1 MTRPRRDP
9 RQDRAERLVAGSTR
23 PRFRIKPNER
33 GRKRIDPRGILA
45 RLIVPAQR
53 KRIDR
58 SASGTVTPI
67 ASPIAPQGRAPAI
80 KIIAEPAF
88 LVAAVAEAPGG
99 RLTPHDRQVLG
110 AAQILADGGG
120 AVLLIAPPLVDS
132 PGALGA
138 DRLLTMELGADALAA
153 IISALNLRHMIF
165 PETALGGDLARRV
178 AAATGQ
184 ALFPD
189 IEQLTARQV
198 ARPARG
204 RRIEQRSAPP
214 ALLSLAAD
222 IVPAYSGPPREARP
236 IEPIPHP
243 KSRLGIQSA
252 RILPR
257 DAATIAL
264 AEADFVVAAGNGVS
278 DFEQFRALAQALG
291 ATPGASRVVCDEGKM
306 PRDRQV
312 GASGTVLTG
321 SCYLALGISGAP
333 QHLQGVADMEHV
345 IAVNTDLH
353 AAMVKRAGLAI
364 IADAQAVMQALI
376 RKLRP

>member
-9 RQDRAERLVAGSTR
+9 RGA
-23 PRFRIKPNER
+23 
-33 GRKRIDPRGILA
+33 LA
-45 RLIVPAQR
+45 RQIVPAQR
-53 KRIDR
+53 RRIDR
-58 SASGTVTPI
+58 TATGGSTII
-67 ASPIAPQGRAPAI
+67 ASPTVPTIREQAI
-80 KIIAEPAF
+80 TIIAEPAF
-88 LVAAVAEAPGG
+88 LVACVAEAPGG

-110 AAQILADGGG
+110 AAQILTEGGG
-120 AVLLIAPPLVDS
+120 AVLLIAPPLAES

-138 DRLLTMELGADALAA
+138 DRVVTVELGADALAA
-153 IISALNLRHMIF
+153 IISALSPRHMIF

-178 AAATGQ
+178 AALTGLP
-184 ALFPD
+184 LFPD

-222 IVPAYSGPPREARP
+222 IVPPYSGPPREARP
-236 IEPIPHP
+236 IEPP
-243 KSRLGIQSA
+243 KKQQPASGFQTA

-257 DAATIAL
+257 DAAEIAL
-264 AEADFVVAAGNGVS
+264 AEADFVVAAGNGVT
-278 DFEQFRALAQALG
+278 DFDQFHAMAQALG
-291 ATPGASRVVCDEGKM
+291 ATPGASRVVCDTGKM

-312 GASGTVLTG
+312 GASGTVLSG

-333 QHLQGVADMEHV
+333 QHLQGVAGMEHV

-364 IADAQAVMQALI
+364 VADAQAVMQALI
-376 RKLRP
+376 RKLTA